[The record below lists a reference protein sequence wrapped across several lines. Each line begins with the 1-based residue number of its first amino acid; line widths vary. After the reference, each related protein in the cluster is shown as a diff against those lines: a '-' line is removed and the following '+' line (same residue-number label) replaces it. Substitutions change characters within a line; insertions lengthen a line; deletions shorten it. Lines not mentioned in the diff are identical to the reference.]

1 MKRAILPLILLLLA
15 ASAFASGEEP
25 VRRTIVV
32 RDGKVITD
40 GRDVVHFELGRRAYL
55 GVQTVDLTSEL
66 RDHLGAPKDSGVMV
80 GAVEDNSPADK
91 AGLKVG
97 DIVVSVDGKDIESAA
112 ALRLALRG
120 KKDGDTVR
128 VEVLRGRTRQT
139 FVATVAEREMR
150 NILPM
155 DLDALPRALGTP
167 EFRARL
173 ETLAPRCNELQ
184 ERIKDLEGRLKELE
198 KKLQK

>member
-15 ASAFASGEEP
+15 VSAFAEDP

-40 GRDVVHFELGRRAYL
+40 SSDIVHFDMPRRAYL

-80 GAVEDNSPADK
+80 GSVEDGSPADK

-97 DIVVSVDGKDIESAA
+97 DIVVAVDGKDVESAS

-128 VEVLRGRTRQT
+128 VEVLRGRARQT
-139 FVATVAEREMR
+139 FVATVAERQMR

-155 DLDALPRALGTP
+155 DLDDLPRALGTP

-173 ETLAPRCNELQ
+173 ETMGPRCNELQ

>member
-1 MKRAILPLILLLLA
+1 MKRAILPLILVLLA
-15 ASAFASGEEP
+15 ASAFAEDPDP

-40 GRDVVHFELGRRAYL
+40 SSDVVHFELGRRAYL

-66 RDHLGAPKDSGVMV
+66 RDHLGAPKESGVMI
-80 GAVEDNSPADK
+80 GSVEDGSPADK

-97 DIVVSVDGKDIESAA
+97 DIVLSVDGKDIDSAA
-112 ALRLALRG
+112 ALRTALRG
-120 KKDGDTVR
+120 KKDGESVR
-128 VEVLRGRTRQT
+128 LDVLRGRSRQT
-139 FVATVAEREMR
+139 IVAAVAVREMR

-155 DLDALPRALGTP
+155 DLDDLPRALGTP

-173 ETLAPRCNELQ
+173 EALGPRCNELQ
-184 ERIKDLEGRLKELE
+184 DRIKELEGRLKELE

>member
-15 ASAFASGEEP
+15 ASAFAEDP

-40 GRDVVHFELGRRAYL
+40 SSDIVHFDMPRRAYL

-80 GAVEDNSPADK
+80 GSVEDGSPADK

-97 DIVVSVDGKDIESAA
+97 DIVVAVDGKDIESAS

-128 VEVLRGRTRQT
+128 VEVLRGRARQT
-139 FVATVAEREMR
+139 FVATVAERQMR
-150 NILPM
+150 TILPM
-155 DLDALPRALGTP
+155 DLDDLPRALGTP

-173 ETLAPRCNELQ
+173 ETLGPRCNELQ

>member
-15 ASAFASGEEP
+15 ASAFAEDP

-40 GRDVVHFELGRRAYL
+40 SSDVVHFDMPRRAYL

-66 RDHLGAPKDSGVMV
+66 RDHLGAPKDSGVMI
-80 GAVEDNSPADK
+80 GSVEDNSPADK

-97 DIVVSVDGKDIESAA
+97 DIVVAVDGKDIESAS

-128 VEVLRGRTRQT
+128 VEVLRGRARQT
-139 FVATVAEREMR
+139 FVATVAERQMR

-155 DLDALPRALGTP
+155 DLDDLPRALGTP

-173 ETLAPRCNELQ
+173 ETLGPRCNELQ

>member
-15 ASAFASGEEP
+15 VSAFAEDP

-40 GRDVVHFELGRRAYL
+40 SSDIVHFDMPRRAYL
-55 GVQTVDLTSEL
+55 GVQTVDLTAEL

-80 GAVEDNSPADK
+80 GSVEDGSPADK

-97 DIVVSVDGKDIESAA
+97 DIVVAVDGKDIESAS

-128 VEVLRGRTRQT
+128 VEVLRGRARQT
-139 FVATVAEREMR
+139 FVATVAERQMR
-150 NILPM
+150 TILPM
-155 DLDALPRALGTP
+155 DLDDLPRALGTP

-173 ETLAPRCNELQ
+173 ETLGPRCNELQ

>member
-15 ASAFASGEEP
+15 ASAFAEDP

-40 GRDVVHFELGRRAYL
+40 SSDVVRFELGRRAYL

-80 GAVEDNSPADK
+80 GSVEDGSPADK

-97 DIVVSVDGKDIESAA
+97 DIVVAVDGKDVESAA

-128 VEVLRGRTRQT
+128 VEVLRGRARQT
-139 FVATVAEREMR
+139 LVATVAEREMR

-155 DLDALPRALGTP
+155 DLDELPRVLGTP

-173 ETLAPRCNELQ
+173 GTMGPRCNELQ
-184 ERIKDLEGRLKELE
+184 DRIKDLEGRLKELE

>member
-15 ASAFASGEEP
+15 ASAFAEDP

-40 GRDVVHFELGRRAYL
+40 SSDIVHFDMPRRAYL

-80 GAVEDNSPADK
+80 GSVEDGSPADK

-97 DIVVSVDGKDIESAA
+97 DIVVAVDGKDVESAA
-112 ALRLALRG
+112 GLRLALRG

-128 VEVLRGRTRQT
+128 VEVLRGRARQT
-139 FVATVAEREMR
+139 FVATVAERQMR
-150 NILPM
+150 TILPM
-155 DLDALPRALGTP
+155 DLDDLPRALGTP

-173 ETLAPRCNELQ
+173 ETLGPRCNELQ

>member
-15 ASAFASGEEP
+15 ASAFAEDP

-40 GRDVVHFELGRRAYL
+40 SSDIVHFDMPRRAYL

-80 GAVEDNSPADK
+80 GSVEDGSPADK

-97 DIVVSVDGKDIESAA
+97 DIVVAVDGKDIESAA

-128 VEVLRGRTRQT
+128 VEVLRGRARQT
-139 FVATVAEREMR
+139 FVATVAERQMR
-150 NILPM
+150 TILPM
-155 DLDALPRALGTP
+155 DLDDLPRALGTP

-173 ETLAPRCNELQ
+173 ETLGPRCNELQ